1 MLGFIN
7 LLKFLITTIAAAVV
21 YWCYLNYS
29 FNNNKSSN
37 NGHGPYLDQEL
48 VLPTTFA
55 IEVVD
60 WKNTKMDKLGASH
73 IIDYFLWTNQSS
85 CQAVQYFG
93 GKMYERGISVVYDGQ
108 KAICL
113 DSKIAP
119 SPDKCIVYSFGI
131 NHEWSFDEAMELY
144 GCEIFAF
151 DPSMNVS
158 SYNRTEYIHFHQM
171 ALDSYDKKGWGKYE
185 DVLTRTLSS
194 IYEILKPYHGDEA
207 IIDYLKLENSVST
220 FRQLAKI
227 LQSIEDYGMI
237 RFDSRRNVLNSV
249 VEFTKVENF
258 SAVENYEIAW

>member
-1 MLGFIN
+1 
-7 LLKFLITTIAAAVV
+7 
-21 YWCYLNYS
+21 
-29 FNNNKSSN
+29 
-37 NGHGPYLDQEL
+37 
-48 VLPTTFA
+48 
-55 IEVVD
+55 
-60 WKNTKMDKLGASH
+60 
-73 IIDYFLWTNQSS
+73 
-85 CQAVQYFG
+85 
-93 GKMYERGISVVYDGQ
+93 MYERGKSVVYDGQ

-207 IIDYLKLENSVST
+207 IIDYLKLDIEKAEWRVLPQIVESRMMDKVRQLGIEIHLDSENSVST

-258 SAVENYEIAW
+258 SAVENYEIAWYNSRLIKV